1 MNTFRVIVAGGRKF
15 NDYPLLENKLNNI
28 LSEVCKTHTVHIVSG
43 RAFGADELGE
53 RYANWNDLPIDS
65 YPAEWDK
72 YGKSAGYKR
81 NALMADNADA
91 LVAFWDGKSRGTMH
105 MIDLAKSKGLKIRV
119 INY

>member
-15 NDYPLLENKLNNI
+15 NDYPLLENKLDNI

-43 RAFGADELGE
+43 RAFGADKLGE

>member
-1 MNTFRVIVAGGRKF
+1 MDTFRVIVAGGRKF
-15 NDYPLLENKLNNI
+15 NDYPLLENKLDNI

-43 RAFGADELGE
+43 RAFGADKLGE
-53 RYANWNDLPIDS
+53 QYASSKKLDVIP
-65 YPAEWDK
+65 YPADWKK